1 MISQVEEAL
10 MSDEF
15 DRDAESET
23 EESETP
29 SGVENQPEAVVEAA
43 SASAAPPVDPNLK
56 PADAD
61 ADADLARPPRASL
74 YRVQRRTQASMIAP
88 AFLMIAVG
96 LLYLSQIVSPDVT
109 GLSTPL
115 LIGLGIGALGLGLM
129 ARFVL
134 NGRRERGLFIAGL
147 VILAWTGLAA
157 LVASGNMPIEQ
168 SWPLGVIAVGLAML
182 ATFFF
187 ERNHERGLILPAL
200 AFMAA
205 GSAAMPFALGMI
217 PTDLSKVVA
226 IFWPLLILIPA
237 LALLPSAA
245 RPRGE

>member
-1 MISQVEEAL
+1 MT
-10 MSDEF
+10 DEF
-15 DRDAESET
+15 ERETEPETDESEA
-23 EESETP
+23 P
-29 SGVENQPEAVVEAA
+29 LGVENEPETILEVA
-43 SASAAPPVDPNLK
+43 SDSAAPPVDPNLK

-74 YRVQRRTQASMIAP
+74 YRVQRRTQASMIPP

-96 LLYLSQIVSPDVT
+96 VLYLSEIVSPGLT
-109 GLSTPL
+109 GLSTPML
-115 LIGLGIGALGLGLM
+115 FGLGIGALGLAL
-129 ARFVL
+129 ALRFLL

-157 LVASGNMPIEQ
+157 LVSSGNIPIQQ
-168 SWPLGVIAVGLAML
+168 SWPLGIIAIGLAIL
-182 ATFFF
+182 VTFFL

-200 AFMAA
+200 SFMVA
-205 GSAAMPFALGMI
+205 GSAAMPFALGLI
-217 PTDLSKVVA
+217 SSDLNKVVA
-226 IFWPLLILIPA
+226 IFWPLLILVPA

>member
-1 MISQVEEAL
+1 MP

-15 DRDAESET
+15 DRETESEAEPETT
-23 EESETP
+23 E
-29 SGVENQPEAVVEAA
+29 PEAAAEVFSPSEAIA
-43 SASAAPPVDPNLK
+43 DAVGEFAQLPVDPNLK

-88 AFLMIAVG
+88 AFLAIAVG
-96 LLYLSQIVSPDVT
+96 ILYLSEVISPGVT
-109 GLSTPL
+109 GLNVPI
-115 LIGLGIGALGLGLM
+115 LIGLGISALGLGLI
-129 ARFVL
+129 ARFLL
-134 NGRRERGLFIAGL
+134 NGRRESGLFIAGL
-147 VILAWTGLAA
+147 VILAWTVLAA

-168 SWPLGVIAVGLAML
+168 NWPLGIIAVGAAML
-182 ATFFF
+182 ATFFVG
-187 ERNHERGLILPAL
+187 RNHERGLILPAL
-200 AFMAA
+200 AFMVA
-205 GSAAMPFALGMI
+205 GSAAMPFALGLI
-217 PTDLSKVVA
+217 PADLSKVVA